1 MISNTKSGY
10 GWLAIT
16 FHWITALTV
25 FGLFGVG
32 LWMVELNYYS
42 EWYRIVPHYH
52 KSVGLTLAALTV
64 ARILWKLYQ
73 PKPAPLGTK
82 VENRLAHLAHIVLYL
97 LMFAMFTSGYLIS
110 TADGRGIDVFNWF
123 TLPSAGELFENQ
135 EDVAGDIHL
144 YLAYSLIGLVA
155 IHALAAL
162 KHHLFNRDTTLVR
175 MLTSKFAKTNLE
187 QEERL

>member
-16 FHWITALTV
+16 FHWVTALTV

-42 EWYRIVPHYH
+42 EWYRIAPHYH
-52 KSVGLTLAALTV
+52 KSIGLTLAALTI
-64 ARILWKLYQ
+64 ARIVWKVSQ
-73 PKPAPLGTK
+73 PRPEPLGSE
-82 VENRLAHLAHIVLYL
+82 VENRLASLAHIVLYL
-97 LMFAMFTSGYLIS
+97 LLFAMFISGYLIS

-175 MLTSKFAKTNLE
+175 MLTAKFAKTNLE